1 VFPTTLTPSLSL
13 QRERVFPTTLTPS
26 ISLQRER
33 VFSLYSLPLS
43 RGRARERV

>member
-13 QRERVFPTTLTPS
+13 QRERVFSLYS
-26 ISLQRER
+26 LSLQRER